1 MKTLIFVPSTILF
14 RGLWL
19 APKAGLF
26 HFRAKGVFY
35 PISGGLPLPSAKK
48 RIARESGLVDSGIR
62 QAAFL
67 SAYVNQSHNAHRNQV
82 PRRPAEL
89 PRTPDHSGTIS
100 ETRRRNGAEI
110 EAFTPRFYSTKPGA
124 FRARFQPIICLFSVT

>member
-1 MKTLIFVPSTILF
+1 MKALIFVPSTILF
-14 RGLWL
+14 RGSKRL

-26 HFRAKGVFY
+26 HFRAKGFFY

-67 SAYVNQSHNAHRNQV
+67 SAYVNQSSNAHRNKV

-89 PRTPDHSGTIS
+89 PRTSDHSGQIAK
-100 ETRRRNGAEI
+100 TRRRNGA
-110 EAFTPRFYSTKPGA
+110 AVTATAPLYSTKPGA
-124 FRARFQPIICLFSVT
+124 FGWRFQPIICCNSVF